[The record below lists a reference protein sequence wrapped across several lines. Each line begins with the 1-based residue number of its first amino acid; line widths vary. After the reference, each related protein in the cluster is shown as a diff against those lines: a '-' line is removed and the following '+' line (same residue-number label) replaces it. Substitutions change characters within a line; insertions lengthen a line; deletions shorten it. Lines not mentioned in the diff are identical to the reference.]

1 MAKCIMIQGTGSTV
15 GKSIVTAGICRV
27 LKQDGYRVAPFKA
40 QNMALNSY
48 VTKDGKEM
56 SRSQVVQSEA
66 AMIEP
71 MIEMNPI
78 LLKPTSEMGSQVIL
92 NGKVYGNV
100 SAYKYHSM
108 KSIFKQSIKEAYD
121 KLSSQFDVIV
131 IEGAGSPAEINLKK
145 DDLANMGI
153 AELVNAPVVLVGDID
168 KGGVFA
174 SIYGTVMLL
183 EDSERERIKGYIINK
198 FRGNL
203 DILKPG
209 IEMFR
214 QKMDTPCLGVVPFK
228 KLNIDEEDSVTT
240 RFDAV
245 KKGNINI
252 GVIRLPY
259 MSNFTD
265 FTVFDMELDVSV
277 QYITSPENC
286 TDIDLVVIPGSKN
299 TIKDMVYLHESGMSK
314 AIYKKHK
321 EGIPII
327 GICGG
332 YQILGQELEDPK
344 GIESS
349 LSQINGLGLL
359 DIRTIIHEQK
369 MTTQTSGTLKCQL
382 PFTPDLSQDTVTGYE
397 IHMGV
402 SEITKDTTQ
411 PAIILEDGRLGGAVS
426 KGGMV
431 FGTYLHGIFDND
443 DFRNAMLNHIRKVKG
458 MEQLDKFTY
467 EAYKEEQYNQLAD
480 LLRSH
485 LDFNHIKHIIG
496 L

>member
-1 MAKCIMIQGTGSTV
+1 MAKCIMVQGTGSTV
-15 GKSIVTAGICRV
+15 GKSIMTAGICRV

-92 NGKVYGNV
+92 NGKVYGNI
-100 SAYKYHSM
+100 SAYKYHNV
-108 KSIFKQSIKEAYD
+108 KSIFRQSIKEAYD
-121 KLSSQFDVIV
+121 KLSRQFDVIV

-153 AELVNAPVVLVGDID
+153 AELVDAPVVLVGDID

-209 IEMFR
+209 IEIFR
-214 QKMDTPCLGVVPFK
+214 QKMDVPCLGVVPFK
-228 KLNIDEEDSVTT
+228 QLNIDEEDSVTT
-240 RFDAV
+240 RFEVA
-245 KKGNINI
+245 KRAGINI

-265 FTVFDMELDVSV
+265 FTVFDMEQEVSV
-277 QYITSPENC
+277 QYITSPDDCSEL
-286 TDIDLVVIPGSKN
+286 DILVIPGSKN
-299 TIKDMVYLHESGMSK
+299 TIKDMVYLHESGMAK
-314 AIYKKHK
+314 AIYKEHK

-332 YQILGQELEDPK
+332 YQILGQELTDPK

-349 LSQINGLGLL
+349 LNQTNGLELL
-359 DIRTIIHEQK
+359 DIRTTIHEHK
-369 MTTQTSGTLKCQL
+369 MTTQISGTLQCHL
-382 PFTPDLSQDTVTGYE
+382 PFVPDLNEFTVTGYE
-397 IHMGV
+397 IHMRD
-402 SEITKDTTQ
+402 SEIINGTTR
-411 PAIILEDGRLGGAVS
+411 PAVILEDGRLGGAVN
-426 KGGMV
+426 KDGMV

-443 DFRNAMLNHIRKVKG
+443 HFRNALLNHIRKTKG
-458 MEQLDKFTY
+458 LKQLEKVTY
-467 EAYKEEQYNQLAD
+467 KEYKEEQYNQLAQ
-480 LLRSH
+480 LVRNN
-485 LDFNHIKHIIG
+485 LDFNHIKRIIG